1 VLQGGIWGDGSG
13 ARHIAGGRI
22 AVKLYWHIV
31 FLSIRACSLAA
42 GFGGLERLFLLS
54 RLMM

>member
-1 VLQGGIWGDGSG
+1 MWCFPCCDGYSC
-13 ARHIAGGRI
+13 R
-22 AVKLYWHIV
+22 LYWHIV